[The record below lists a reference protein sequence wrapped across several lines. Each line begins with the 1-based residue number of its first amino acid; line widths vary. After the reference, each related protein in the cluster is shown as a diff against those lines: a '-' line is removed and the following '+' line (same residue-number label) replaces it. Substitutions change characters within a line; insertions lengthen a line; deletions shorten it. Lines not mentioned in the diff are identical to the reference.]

1 MLLCY
6 NGNMENIWDK
16 ISRMYR
22 EKRQISLLTWTYLSV
37 AIVAVIVAGLIA
49 LVSQPTGVALLVV
62 PVVAVAA
69 MLANV
74 IVWALIRFIIE
85 SHEQNEKS
93 KARTEKQTSKL
104 VDKYKGLSNED
115 IIADLDKTRIPLEIA
130 IENLAHDFNIGSIVR
145 NANAFNVSRVHIIG
159 KRKYNRRGAMVTDK
173 YLHIDHFATADEF
186 VEDARVRGMLIV
198 AVDNNRPESRPLAKT
213 KLHENS
219 ILVFGSESDGISQE
233 LLDKSDQA
241 FYIEQLGSTRSINV
255 GCASAIAM
263 YEAVRRLGFLPK
275 DA

>member
-1 MLLCY
+1 M
-6 NGNMENIWDK
+6 NPSEDTRN
-16 ISRMYR
+16 
-22 EKRQISLLTWTYLSV
+22 
-37 AIVAVIVAGLIA
+37 
-49 LVSQPTGVALLVV
+49 
-62 PVVAVAA
+62 
-69 MLANV
+69 
-74 IVWALIRFIIE
+74 
-85 SHEQNEKS
+85 
-93 KARTEKQTSKL
+93 L

-115 IIADLDKTRIPLEIA
+115 LIADLDKTRIPLEIA
-130 IENLAHDFNIGSIVR
+130 IENLAHDFNIGTIVR

>member
-1 MLLCY
+1 M
-6 NGNMENIWDK
+6 NPSEDTRN
-16 ISRMYR
+16 
-22 EKRQISLLTWTYLSV
+22 
-37 AIVAVIVAGLIA
+37 
-49 LVSQPTGVALLVV
+49 
-62 PVVAVAA
+62 
-69 MLANV
+69 
-74 IVWALIRFIIE
+74 
-85 SHEQNEKS
+85 
-93 KARTEKQTSKL
+93 L

-130 IENLAHDFNIGSIVR
+130 IENLAHDFNIGTIVR
-145 NANAFNVSRVHIIG
+145 NANAFNVSCVHIIG

-173 YLHIDHFATADEF
+173 YLHIDHFTTVDEF
-186 VEDARVRGMLIV
+186 VEDARARGMLIV